1 MNAFESVLI
10 HGVGF
15 GDVTLLAIR
24 GGVGGFFIISGY
36 RKLFNRTRREVL
48 RETFAADG
56 VRFAPMMYAIPLAEF
71 LGGLGVAFG
80 VLTLVAAVG
89 PIPWTPW
96 CGGFAR
102 VFTMLDIGNEARNT
116 FALQAV
122 GLFACAEAGGEFT
135 LSRTEPGQW
144 ESFCFEPDAS

>member
-24 GGVGGFFIISGY
+24 IGVGGFFIISGY
-36 RKLFNRTRREVL
+36 HKLFNRTRREVL

-80 VLTLVAAVG
+80 VLTLFAAVG
-89 PIPWTPW
+89 LSMLCLGASRLDGLKRITSMQPLDR
-96 CGGFAR
+96 ADR
-102 VFTMLDIGNEARNT
+102 VGDVLYLPEVLYVVCLLAVISFGPGAYSLD
-116 FALQAV
+116 ALV
-122 GLFACAEAGGEFT
+122 W
-135 LSRTEPGQW
+135 R
-144 ESFCFEPDAS
+144 